1 MTSGGEHT
9 ALKRALAALGAVVA
23 LVVCVLA
30 FARCSTPS
38 TLHTGPVTVD
48 PAQLLGPANAT
59 AAAMRA
65 IEEWAPGTGPELV
78 EAAWRG
84 AGSDSMRVV
93 ALVEGAAV
101 QVVVEHGA
109 NGWVVPHP
117 PRPAELLSASS
128 WWPLD
133 DPPAANA
140 TDPRWQTAVGFLD
153 AWLTGGDTGRWVAT
167 QYRPPALSTLYPG
180 WQITGAGAEI
190 ERVRDDL
197 YLVAVEYSAPTR
209 PGGDPRAWRVYVAVA
224 QDATGRWTVTG
235 VAAGRRT
242 AQ

>member
-65 IEEWAPGTGPELV
+65 IEEWAPGTDPELV

-93 ALVEGAAV
+93 ALVEGYGRAGRGRARRQRLGGSPPTTPCRAAV
-101 QVVVEHGA
+101 GVVV
-109 NGWVVPHP
+109 
-117 PRPAELLSASS
+117 
-128 WWPLD
+128 
-133 DPPAANA
+133 
-140 TDPRWQTAVGFLD
+140 
-153 AWLTGGDTGRWVAT
+153 
-167 QYRPPALSTLYPG
+167 
-180 WQITGAGAEI
+180 
-190 ERVRDDL
+190 
-197 YLVAVEYSAPTR
+197 
-209 PGGDPRAWRVYVAVA
+209 
-224 QDATGRWTVTG
+224 
-235 VAAGRRT
+235 VAAR
-242 AQ
+242 